1 MIVSHEQSSR
11 EREFSVNNREI
22 QQENLKKKTFSERL
36 IYDNLNADSLEVY
49 EFLIT
54 PALKKVV
61 VLRRY
66 KEFLDET
73 RNLSQQNEREKKKV
87 DISRDRRN
95 KEVKGNI
102 TKYNQLVREGYYE
115 IQH

>member
-1 MIVSHEQSSR
+1 M
-11 EREFSVNNREI
+11 
-22 QQENLKKKTFSERL
+22 
-36 IYDNLNADSLEVY
+36 Y

-87 DISRDRRN
+87 DISDRRN
-95 KEVKGNI
+95 KEEKGNI

>member
-1 MIVSHEQSSR
+1 M
-11 EREFSVNNREI
+11 
-22 QQENLKKKTFSERL
+22 
-36 IYDNLNADSLEVY
+36 
-49 EFLIT
+49 
-54 PALKKVV
+54 

-87 DISRDRRN
+87 DISDRRN
-95 KEVKGNI
+95 KEEKGNI

-115 IQH
+115 IQHWSGRKTKLCIINNGNSFRKTVEKSKNMLQLDESIQSLEGELKKMWD

>member
-11 EREFSVNNREI
+11 EREFSVNNKEI

-36 IYDNLNADSLEVY
+36 IYNLNADSIEVY
-49 EFLIT
+49 ELLIT
-54 PALKKVV
+54 PALKKIVV
-61 VLRRY
+61 PRRY

>member
-11 EREFSVNNREI
+11 EREFSVNNKEI

-36 IYDNLNADSLEVY
+36 IYNLNADSIEVY
-49 EFLIT
+49 ELLIT

-61 VLRRY
+61 VPRRY

-87 DISRDRRN
+87 DISRERRN